1 MTIEKGL
8 QGEPTPEKAKITPLR
23 FEMAANTHLE
33 GTNMLEAL
41 KRIKLD
47 TDEEGNIQEHV
58 VQNIKTMLRKAAEMT
73 PDEVAKGKFQKML
86 DFMEEY

>member
-1 MTIEKGL
+1 MTIEKGP

-33 GTNMLEAL
+33 RTNMLEAFN
-41 KRIKLD
+41 RIKLD
-47 TDEEGNIQEHV
+47 TDEEGNIKENV
-58 VQNIKTMLRKAAEMT
+58 VRNIKTMLRKAAEMT
-73 PDEVAKGKFQKML
+73 PDEVAKGKLQKML

>member
-23 FEMAANTHLE
+23 FEMAANTHLD
-33 GTNMLEAL
+33 GTNMLEAFS
-41 KRIKLD
+41 RIKLD
-47 TDEEGNIQEHV
+47 TDEKGNIKEHIV
-58 VQNIKTMLRKAAEMT
+58 RNIKTMLRKAVEMT
-73 PDEVAKGKFQKML
+73 PDKMAKVKFQKML

>member
-1 MTIEKGL
+1 MPIEKGP

-33 GTNMLEAL
+33 GTNMAEAL
-41 KRIKLD
+41 NRIKLD
-47 TDEEGNIQEHV
+47 TDEEGNIEEHV
-58 VQNIKTMLRKAAEMT
+58 IRDIKTMLHKAIEMT
-73 PDEVAKGKFQKML
+73 PNEIAKGKFQKML